1 MPNRVYCHIGLPKTA
16 TTSLQLDCFP
26 YVDNKRYF
34 YLGVRQPRGKYSND
48 PLYELIL
55 NAVYT
60 GEGLEQANAALKER
74 IREENKSII
83 LSEEMLTVSSANIAW
98 QEKLARLMRVLE
110 GTDFR
115 ILVSVREPVS
125 AMFSFYVEL
134 YQRFRSEEKSFLDL
148 ALSANDFMIYRYESL
163 VQCLVDFFGES
174 NIYFQRFE
182 DILNGNVD
190 GVMRFLDYPEMD
202 EAYTIIGNHNKKSR
216 NDNHILVPVRP
227 RLVWV
232 TRLYNLIGGE
242 KNIVARVAKRLIK
255 PLLDKVKAVNYRT
268 IAVPVLEER
277 ERDVLKKELSASMGE
292 ISERFGVKY

>member
-26 YVDNKRYF
+26 YVDNSRYF
-34 YLGVRQPRGKYSND
+34 YLGVKQPRGEYTND

-60 GEGLEQANAALKER
+60 GENLEETNAALNER
-74 IREENKSII
+74 IKEENKSII
-83 LSEEMLTVSSANIAW
+83 LSEEMLTVSSGNIAW

-110 GTDFR
+110 GTDYR

-134 YQRFRSEEKSFLDL
+134 YQRFRSEKKSFLDL
-148 ALSANDFMIYRYESL
+148 ALSANDFLIYRYDGL
-163 VQCLVDFFGES
+163 VQYLVDIFGES

-182 DILNGNVD
+182 DLLNGNFD
-190 GVMRFLDYPEMD
+190 GVMRFLDCPEMD
-202 EAYTIIGNHNKKSR
+202 EAYTMIGNHNKKSR
-216 NDNHILVPVRP
+216 NANHILVPVRF

-232 TRLYNLIGGE
+232 TKLYNLIGGE
-242 KNIVARVAKRLIK
+242 KNIVARVVKRIIK
-255 PLLDKVKAVNYRT
+255 PLLDKVKAENYRSIT
-268 IAVPVLEER
+268 VPVLEER
-277 ERDVLKKELSASMGE
+277 ERNDLKQRLSASMGK